1 MLTIAIP
8 TKDRYSKLRNLLK
21 SLEKQS
27 TNKFFILIIDAS
39 EKFINLKV
47 EFPNLNLTQIKFD
60 KPNLPL
66 QRFEAIKLAK
76 TKFLGFFD
84 DDVTISYDYINTV
97 FKYLQNSP
105 ANIAGCSGWIENVPL
120 KKTSLLS
127 KLRRIISGINIYKQG
142 KISKGGFAIPLLNK
156 PKKNVDISYMM
167 GPSMFYKTK
176 ILKTYGDLK
185 WLHDMYDKKIG
196 RGEDIALSGYIS
208 KHGYKYKLLNSI
220 TCFHHHLDGGSP
232 FSKKGYFKGIADS
245 YSRNQIS
252 KQIVRK
258 LNFQR
263 KLSLAWYMFFTFLFF
278 NKQIWIDY
286 DYLKGFFSGL
296 KKNIN

>member
-1 MLTIAIP
+1 
-8 TKDRYSKLRNLLK
+8 
-21 SLEKQS
+21 
-27 TNKFFILIIDAS
+27 
-39 EKFINLKV
+39 
-47 EFPNLNLTQIKFD
+47 
-60 KPNLPL
+60 
-66 QRFEAIKLAK
+66 
-76 TKFLGFFD
+76 
-84 DDVTISYDYINTV
+84 
-97 FKYLQNSP
+97 
-105 ANIAGCSGWIENVPL
+105 
-120 KKTSLLS
+120 
-127 KLRRIISGINIYKQG
+127 
-142 KISKGGFAIPLLNK
+142 
-156 PKKNVDISYMM
+156 
-167 GPSMFYKTK
+167 MFYKTK

-220 TCFHHHLDGGSP
+220 TCYHNYLDGGSP

-252 KQIVRK
+252 KQIARK

-263 KLSLAWYMFFTFLFF
+263 KFSFAWYMFFTFLFF
-278 NKQIWIDY
+278 NKQIWTDY